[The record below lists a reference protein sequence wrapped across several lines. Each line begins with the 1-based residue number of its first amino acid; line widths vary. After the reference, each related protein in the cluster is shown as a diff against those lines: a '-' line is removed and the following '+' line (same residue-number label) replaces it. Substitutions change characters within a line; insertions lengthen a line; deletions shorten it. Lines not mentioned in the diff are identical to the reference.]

1 MSMPSRTPKG
11 RVVFLITLKPGSTGA
26 FLTAYE
32 RIRDDVAGVR
42 GHIVDQVCRL
52 READDDTWLITSE
65 WQSLECFLE
74 WERSEGHRELAKPL
88 RECIA
93 SARSM
98 KFDVIEETRLARPGA
113 VASASYERGVYK
125 WFDAA

>member
-1 MSMPSRTPKG
+1 MSTPKRMHKG
-11 RVVFLITLKPGSTGA
+11 RVVFLVELKPGSAGA
-26 FLTAYE
+26 FLTAYD
-32 RIRDDVAGVR
+32 RIRDDVAGVP

-52 READDDTWLITSE
+52 RDGDDDTWLITSE

-88 RECIA
+88 RACIA
-93 SARSM
+93 SSRSL
-98 KFDVIEETRLARPGA
+98 KFDVVEETRLARAGA
-113 VASASYERGVYK
+113 APPARGAYK

>member
-1 MSMPSRTPKG
+1 MSMPGRTPKG
-11 RVVFLITLKPGSTGA
+11 RVVFLITLVPGSAGA
-26 FLTAYE
+26 FLTAYG
-32 RIRDDVAGVR
+32 RIRDGVAGVR

-52 READDDTWLITSE
+52 RDGDDETWLITSE

-74 WERSEGHRELAKPL
+74 WERSDGHRELAAPL

-93 SARSM
+93 SARSL
-98 KFDVIEETRLARPGA
+98 KFDVVEETRLARPGA
-113 VASASYERGVYK
+113 VASANHERGVYT